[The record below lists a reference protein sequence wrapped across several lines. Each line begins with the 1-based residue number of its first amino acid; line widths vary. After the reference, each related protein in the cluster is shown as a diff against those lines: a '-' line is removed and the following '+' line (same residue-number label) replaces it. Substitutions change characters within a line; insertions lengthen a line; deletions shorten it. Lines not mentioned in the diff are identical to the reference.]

1 MVISKTKT
9 TFVLKIKKVEEIRL
23 DCECHNE
30 IFSMTIIDEE
40 NVFAVSVY
48 KYASVRYSLWRRI
61 RFLFSGVVE
70 YNEVIL
76 SAENASKLADF
87 INNRINTINHEQ
99 E

>member
-1 MVISKTKT
+1 MED
-9 TFVLKIKKVEEIRL
+9 IKL

-30 IFSMTIIDEE
+30 ILCVDTYE
-40 NVFAVSVY
+40 NEFTFVVY
-48 KYASVRYSLWRRI
+48 YYAPIRRSLWRRI
-61 RFLFSGVVE
+61 KFLFSG
-70 YNEVIL
+70 YFPFNEVIL